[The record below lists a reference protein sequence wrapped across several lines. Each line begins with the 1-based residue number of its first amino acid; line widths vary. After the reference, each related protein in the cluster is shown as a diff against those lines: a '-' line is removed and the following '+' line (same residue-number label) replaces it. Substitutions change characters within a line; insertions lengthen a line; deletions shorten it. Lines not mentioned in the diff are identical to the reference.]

1 MEQRGERSTKH
12 VLTLINKNVM
22 KTFKST
28 IETFATEAMTQE
40 EMNFLRGGAAGE
52 PIDLII
58 PPRSTSDKN
67 G

>member
-1 MEQRGERSTKH
+1 
-12 VLTLINKNVM
+12 M

-40 EMNFLRGGAAGE
+40 QMNFLRGGAAGE

-58 PPRSTSDKN
+58 PPKSLETNK